1 MAVLGSAVGYKRRKN
16 RRYLFDCMRSMGVL
30 FMLNGFESCHP
41 HQKKAL
47 ASAGAFCFRGCPWEK
62 NTCSSRETVL

>member
-41 HQKKAL
+41 HKKKAL
-47 ASAGAFCFRGCPWEK
+47 ASAGAFLFSGLSAREK
-62 NTCSSRETVL
+62 HLLF